1 MGGGVGSN
9 KITTMW
15 VTRVSQQTKLKTN
28 DCSVWSR
35 TLSVVIQR
43 ESVRSGSEKTGSD
56 IGATESNR
64 FQQKGGNIDI
74 EIELVPKE
82 KLDSDV
88 FGTLH
93 LFFTLYN
100 QVLLTLKCVYIVWIK
115 GRNYFQRVPL

>member
-1 MGGGVGSN
+1 M
-9 KITTMW
+9 
-15 VTRVSQQTKLKTN
+15 
-28 DCSVWSR
+28 
-35 TLSVVIQR
+35 VIQR